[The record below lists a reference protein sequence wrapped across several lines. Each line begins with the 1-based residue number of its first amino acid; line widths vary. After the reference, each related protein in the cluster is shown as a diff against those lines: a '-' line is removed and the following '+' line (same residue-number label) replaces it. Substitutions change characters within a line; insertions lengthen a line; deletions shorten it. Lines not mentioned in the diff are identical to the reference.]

1 MRAFLLTIALMLP
14 CFLSLGQTLDQR
26 ALEVLDL
33 SIPQEYRIAGIT
45 VVGAEYTDVQAIKL
59 FSALQI
65 GASITIPGEMLGD
78 AIKSLWNQDLFAD
91 ISIEAAELRD
101 RDLYLVIRVKELP
114 RLTRYSIAGVNRS
127 EQETV
132 RGKIDFTTGR
142 IVNENVLA
150 VATKRIKDH
159 YRDKGFLDIDV
170 DIVQEI
176 DSTFSNGTIVRV
188 NIDKGTKIKV
198 DRITLNGIHAFDT
211 DKVKRKMKS
220 TKEKKW
226 WRFYKSSKFRRLVKS
241 LLNFTSTLNLKNL

>member
-114 RLTRYSIAGVNRS
+114 RLTRYSIAGTRLKLGS
-127 EQETV
+127 
-132 RGKIDFTTGR
+132 GR
-142 IVNENVLA
+142 NILLILSSTIASAIWVDC
-150 VATKRIKDH
+150 VA
-159 YRDKGFLDIDV
+159 
-170 DIVQEI
+170 
-176 DSTFSNGTIVRV
+176 
-188 NIDKGTKIKV
+188 
-198 DRITLNGIHAFDT
+198 
-211 DKVKRKMKS
+211 
-220 TKEKKW
+220 
-226 WRFYKSSKFRRLVKS
+226 
-241 LLNFTSTLNLKNL
+241 